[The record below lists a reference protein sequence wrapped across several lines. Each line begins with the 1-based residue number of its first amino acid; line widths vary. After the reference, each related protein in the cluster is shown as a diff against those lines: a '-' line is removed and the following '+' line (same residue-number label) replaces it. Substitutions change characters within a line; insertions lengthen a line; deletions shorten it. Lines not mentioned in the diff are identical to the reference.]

1 MEGYIKDWR
10 QELES
15 DVWLMPPLYHR
26 IWQWLKYT
34 ANHKDKYIPMH
45 DGSKMLVKR
54 GQKLTSI
61 RSIAEGVGWYERG
74 VFKKPNPKT
83 VQDVLN
89 WLAKNGMI
97 TIDTSNRKYTLIT
110 IVNYNVY
117 QANNSDKSN
126 SKYTVSI
133 QSLDTNNNVNNDNK
147 DIYNKSDSTNPTQ
160 PAQNTKADTTTPQEL
175 IFRHWNSK
183 NIIQHRK
190 LTDKIKRAINGAL
203 QDYSEEEICQ
213 AIDNYATILA
223 DDRYYWSY
231 KWGLREFLM
240 RGLDKFLDFDIAA
253 QNYRKDE
260 HQQKP
265 SKQTNKWGLREFL
278 MRGLDKFLDFDIAA
292 QNYRKDYREKQ
303 KMNKQTDFNK
313 FEQHEYTA
321 DELES
326 LFMKI

>member
-1 MEGYIKDWR
+1 MSKGWISVHR
-10 QELES
+10 QIWNSWVWDDKPFSKGQAWIDLLLLANHEPNKTLIGNQIIHVKRGELISSEVKLSERWGWSRKKTREFLKLLQS
-15 DVWLMPPLYHR
+15 DGM
-26 IWQWLKYT
+26 ITKKSTSKYT
-34 ANHKDKYIPMH
+34 A
-45 DGSKMLVKR
+45 
-54 GQKLTSI
+54 
-61 RSIAEGVGWYERG
+61 
-74 VFKKPNPKT
+74 
-83 VQDVLN
+83 
-89 WLAKNGMI
+89 
-97 TIDTSNRKYTLIT
+97 IT
-110 IVNYNVY
+110 IVNYEIY
-117 QANNSDKSN
+117 QDVGTTKEQQKN
-126 SKYTVSI
+126 SKRTAEE
-133 QSLDTNNNVNNDNK
+133 QQWNTNNNVNNNNK

-253 QNYRKDE
+253 QNYRKD
-260 HQQKP
+260 
-265 SKQTNKWGLREFL
+265 
-278 MRGLDKFLDFDIAA
+278 
-292 QNYRKDYREKQ
+292 YREKQ

-326 LFMKI
+326 LFMKIEGG

>member
-133 QSLDTNNNVNNDNK
+133 QSLDTNNNDNNVNNYNK

-203 QDYSEEEICQ
+203 KDYSEEEICQ
-213 AIDNYATILA
+213 AIDNYAVILA

-231 KWGLREFLM
+231 KWGLKEFLQ
-240 RGLDKFLDFDIAA
+240 RGLDKFLDFDVAA
-253 QNYRKDE
+253 QNYRKD
-260 HQQKP
+260 
-265 SKQTNKWGLREFL
+265 
-278 MRGLDKFLDFDIAA
+278 D
-292 QNYRKDYREKQ
+292 REKQ

-326 LFMKI
+326 LFMKIGGG